1 MTWGLK
7 RFSLTKKVP
16 LAISRG
22 TTSAVVRLELSVERD
37 GFYGT
42 ETVEQVLRDVLP
54 RLNRLDSLLPQR
66 MDPLRLDAQSA
77 RPLCCFLCRL

>member
-1 MTWGLK
+1 MTWALK

-37 GFYGT
+37 GFCGRG
-42 ETVEQVLRDVLP
+42 EMGGLRPVTAFTAP
-54 RLNRLDSLLPQR
+54 KRLTRSSGMFFHGSTGLIR
-66 MDPLRLDAQSA
+66 
-77 RPLCCFLCRL
+77 CCPSGWIRCV

>member
-1 MTWGLK
+1 MTWALK
-7 RFSLTKKVP
+7 RFSLTKNVP

-22 TTSAVVRLELSVERD
+22 TTSAVVRLKLSVERD

-42 ETVEQVLRDVLP
+42 ETVDQELRGVLP

-66 MDPLRLDAQSA
+66 MDPLL
-77 RPLCCFLCRL
+77 